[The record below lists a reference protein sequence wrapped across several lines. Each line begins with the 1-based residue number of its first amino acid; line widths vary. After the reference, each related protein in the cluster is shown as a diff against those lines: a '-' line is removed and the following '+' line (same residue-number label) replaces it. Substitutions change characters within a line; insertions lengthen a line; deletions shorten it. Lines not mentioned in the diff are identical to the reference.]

1 MWKRKT
7 TDVKPESVSKD
18 DAKQKPKKIREGQGN
33 DSVWGD
39 KDKPDKNAYP
49 RKHTAEKQYDN
60 EPEFK
65 NRNNND
71 MDEG

>member
-1 MWKRKT
+1 MPKRKI

-18 DAKQKPKKIREGQGN
+18 DAKQKHKKIREGQGN

-39 KDKPDKNAYP
+39 KEKPNKSAYP

-65 NRNNND
+65 NRNNDD